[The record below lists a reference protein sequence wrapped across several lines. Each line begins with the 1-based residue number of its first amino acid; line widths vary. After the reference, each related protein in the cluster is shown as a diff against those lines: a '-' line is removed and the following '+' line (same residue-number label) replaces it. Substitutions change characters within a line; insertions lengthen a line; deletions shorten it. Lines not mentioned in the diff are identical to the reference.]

1 MGMLLFL
8 RLFLKSYL
16 TVKIK
21 ATRKHARSTLQA
33 QDSRLYYGSIIRYY
47 IEIFVLL
54 AAGIH
59 YLVSGIWYLVS
70 GIWYLGSGIWYLV
83 SGVKMHETCELQ
95 IHSTKSYIC

>member
-54 AAGIH
+54 ATAGIH
-59 YLVSGIWYLVS
+59 YLGSGGIWD
-70 GIWYLGSGIWYLV
+70 LV

>member
-59 YLVSGIWYLVS
+59 YLVSG
-70 GIWYLGSGIWYLV
+70 GIWDLGSGIWYLV